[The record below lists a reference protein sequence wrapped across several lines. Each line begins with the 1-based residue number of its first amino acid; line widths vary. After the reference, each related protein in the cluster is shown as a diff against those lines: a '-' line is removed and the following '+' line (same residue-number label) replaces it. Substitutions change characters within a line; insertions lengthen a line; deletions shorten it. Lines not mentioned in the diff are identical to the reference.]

1 MCQEIW
7 VKRVPELK
15 PSQRE
20 TAREF
25 YFTAC
30 SDRSLDFDY
39 AVRYGIHPLDNESW
53 VAGWKEKARKM
64 VFGHCRSYFW

>member
-7 VKRVPELK
+7 VKRVPEPK

-20 TAREF
+20 PAES
-25 YFTAC
+25 AC

-39 AVRYGIHPLDNESW
+39 AARYGIHPLDNES
-53 VAGWKEKARKM
+53 
-64 VFGHCRSYFW
+64 

>member
-15 PSQRE
+15 ASQRE
-20 TAREF
+20 PAES
-25 YFTAC
+25 AC

-39 AVRYGIHPLDNESW
+39 AVRYGIHSLDNESW
-53 VAGWKEKARKM
+53 VAGWKEKAQRM
-64 VFGHCRSYFW
+64 AFGHCLSYFW